1 MEENTA
7 VQVIELKQVPVIIE
21 RLQGVKA
28 QIEQETAAATS
39 LICTE
44 DTYKKV
50 KEERAKL
57 TKEFKNY
64 EAQRIAIKD
73 AILAPYN
80 EFEKT
85 YRECITDPFEKADAE
100 LKGKIT
106 DVTSGIV
113 AQKTDAVLTYYNE
126 LVEAAGIDWLDG
138 LTYRPKVNMSDS
150 VTALKKQAKA
160 FVDGIVADAAKIEL
174 LDSSAE
180 IMVEYRSS
188 LDLASAIGTV
198 EMRHKA
204 LEEQR
209 RREEERRIR
218 RAEQEA
224 AAKRACAAMNDLSEA
239 VRPVQEIST
248 DPEAIV
254 QPEPQEEP
262 KGEPQPEDNRIKLA
276 YFKVSGTLKQLKALK
291 NYLEKE
297 GMRYETIQPDAYAA
311 AETEVF
317 RGDYHQ
323 GLSVLDF

>member
-7 VQVIELKQVPVIIE
+7 VQVIELKQLPVIIE
-21 RLQGVKA
+21 RLHDVKA

-50 KEERAKL
+50 KEERTKL
-57 TKEFKNY
+57 TKEFKDY
-64 EAQRIAIKD
+64 EARRIAIKE

-85 YRECITDPFEKADAE
+85 YRDCIADPFKKADAE
-100 LKGKIT
+100 LKSKIT

-150 VTALKKQAKA
+150 LTSLKKQAKA
-160 FVDGIVADAAKIEL
+160 FVDGIVADVAKIEL

-180 IMVEYRSS
+180 VMVEYRSS

-198 EMRHKA
+198 EMRHRA

-209 RREEERRIR
+209 RREEERRAR
-218 RAEQEA
+218 QAEQEA
-224 AAKRACAAMNDLSEA
+224 AAKRACAAMNNFAEA
-239 VRPVQEIST
+239 VRSVQEISA
-248 DPEAIV
+248 DPKV
-254 QPEPQEEP
+254 VVRPEPEP
-262 KGEPQPEDNRIKLA
+262 APQPKPEPIFMTRFYAK
-276 YFKVSGTLKQLKALK
+276 GTKAQLVGLK
-291 NYLEKE
+291 
-297 GMRYETIQPDAYAA
+297 
-311 AETEVF
+311 
-317 RGDYHQ
+317 H
-323 GLSVLDF
+323 

>member
-1 MEENTA
+1 MEEKTA
-7 VQVIELKQVPVIIE
+7 VQVIELKQLPVIIE
-21 RLQGVKA
+21 RLHDVKA

-57 TKEFKNY
+57 TKEFKDY
-64 EAQRIAIKD
+64 EARRIAIKE

-85 YRECITDPFEKADAE
+85 YRDCIADPFKKADAE
-100 LKGKIT
+100 LKSKIT

-150 VTALKKQAKA
+150 VAALKKQAKA
-160 FVDGIVADAAKIEL
+160 FVDGIVADVAKIEL

-180 IMVEYRSS
+180 VMVEYRSS

-198 EMRHKA
+198 EMRHRA

-209 RREEERRIR
+209 RREEERRAR
-218 RAEQEA
+218 QAEQEA
-224 AAKRACAAMNDLSEA
+224 VAKRACAAMNNFAEA
-239 VRPVQEIST
+239 VRSVQEISA
-248 DPEAIV
+248 DPEVVV

-262 KGEPQPEDNRIKLA
+262 KVEPQPKSDPVLMTRFYAK
-276 YFKVSGTLKQLKALK
+276 GTLKQLKALK
-291 NYLEKE
+291 EYLEKE
-297 GMRYETIQPDAYAA
+297 GIEY
-311 AETEVF
+311 
-317 RGDYHQ
+317 GS
-323 GLSVLDF
+323 L